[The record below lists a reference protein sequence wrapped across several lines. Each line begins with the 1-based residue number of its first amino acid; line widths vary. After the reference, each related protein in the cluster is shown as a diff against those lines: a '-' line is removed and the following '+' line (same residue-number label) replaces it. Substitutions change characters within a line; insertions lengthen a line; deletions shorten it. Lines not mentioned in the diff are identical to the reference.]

1 MSQKIIFSMSRVSK
15 TYPGKKTVIK
25 DVSLSFFFGAKIGV
39 LGLNGSGKSTLLR
52 IIAGLDTDYNGNVQL
67 NNGIS
72 VGYLEQ
78 EPKLD
83 PEMTVIQVVEKG
95 CAELV
100 KIRND
105 YEAINAQFENP
116 DADMDK
122 LLEEQGKLQDK
133 MDAYNIWDL
142 DSKLDL
148 AMDALRCPPGDQ
160 KCGELSGG
168 EKRRVALCRLLLEE
182 PDVLL
187 LDEPTNHLD
196 AETVFWLERHLQAYK
211 GTV

>member
-1 MSQKIIFSMSRVSK
+1 MSKVSK

-25 DVSLSFFFGAKIGV
+25 DISLSFYYGAKIGV
-39 LGLNGSGKSTLLR
+39 LGLNGAGKSTLLR
-52 IIAGLDTDYNGNVQL
+52 IIAGIDKDYNGEVNL
-67 NNGIS
+67 SSGIS

-83 PEMTVIQVVEKG
+83 PEKTVKEVVEEG

-105 YEAINAQFENP
+105 YEAINEKFADP
-116 DADMDK
+116 DADMDA

-148 AMDALRCPPGDQ
+148 AMDALRCPAPEQ
-160 KCGELSGG
+160 KCGVLSGG
-168 EKRRVALCRLLLEE
+168 EKRRVALC
-182 PDVLL
+182 
-187 LDEPTNHLD
+187 
-196 AETVFWLERHLQAYK
+196 
-211 GTV
+211 